1 MNRRYDL
8 DRRDVMDRRAGD
20 FDRRDSMM
28 NRRVENRG
36 NGDRGDYRMS
46 DGRNEL
52 DSRGQR
58 SVHDVSKI
66 LVHFFSNVAT
76 HSGQIRIY

>member
-8 DRRDVMDRRAGD
+8 DRRDIMDRRAGD

-36 NGDRGDYRMS
+36 DYRTN
-46 DGRNEL
+46 DERN
-52 DSRGQR
+52 DFDRRGQR

-66 LVHFFSNVAT
+66 LVNVFNRVT
-76 HSGQIRIY
+76 LWTKQGKFLNISG